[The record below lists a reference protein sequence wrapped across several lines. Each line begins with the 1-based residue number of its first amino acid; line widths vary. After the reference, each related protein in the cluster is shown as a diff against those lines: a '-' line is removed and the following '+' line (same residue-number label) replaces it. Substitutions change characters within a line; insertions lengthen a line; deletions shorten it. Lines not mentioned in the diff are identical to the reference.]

1 MAKAKLVEKL
11 PDLES
16 GSVVFKFEDGTEATF
31 DVSRVSDAVRGQLAL
46 HGASQKI
53 GDSYA
58 GAGDDEIAD
67 PLAYA
72 KERVADTIARLY
84 AGEWRTATVGTG
96 GILAEAMATVSGK
109 TRDECAEILAGMSDD
124 EKKDLRKK
132 KKIAAALAR
141 IKLARDAARVQKLE
155 RLAAEEDDAEEDEE
169 ATA

>member
-1 MAKAKLVEKL
+1 MAKTKLVEKVA
-11 PDLES
+11 DVDA
-16 GSVVFKFEDGTEATF
+16 GRVTFKFEDGEEAVF
-31 DVSRVSDAVRGQLAL
+31 EVSRVDDAISSRLML

-72 KERVADTIARLY
+72 KERVRDTIAQLY
-84 AGEWRTATVGTG
+84 AGDWRTASTGTG
-96 GILAEAMATVSGK
+96 GILAEAMSAVSGK
-109 TRDECAEILAGMSDD
+109 SREECAEALAGMSDD

-132 KKIAAALAR
+132 KKIAAALGR
-141 IKLARDAARVQKLE
+141 IKLQRDAARVARLE
-155 RLAAEEDDAEEDEE
+155 KLAAEEVEADEEE